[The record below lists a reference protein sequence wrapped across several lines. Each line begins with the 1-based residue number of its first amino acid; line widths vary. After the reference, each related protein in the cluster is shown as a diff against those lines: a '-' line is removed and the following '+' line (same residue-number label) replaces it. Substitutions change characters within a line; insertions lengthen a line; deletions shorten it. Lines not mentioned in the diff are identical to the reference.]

1 MEIIPSIDIKDG
13 KVVRLYQGDFG
24 RETVYSQEPAN
35 VALRWEDAGAP
46 RIHVVDLDGARTGY
60 IANLKAI
67 ESLISEVTIPVQLGG
82 GIRSLET
89 AQRLLEIGVQRVVF
103 GTAAV
108 RDPELV
114 ELACRDLGSEVVIVG
129 VDARD
134 GMVAVQGWSET
145 TSMAVSSLIQKMA
158 RVGVGRF
165 IFTDVATD
173 GTLQGP
179 NVLAVQELSAIRGVK
194 IISSGGIGSVDDIEL
209 LTDTGIEGVIL
220 GSSLYQGTID
230 LKEAVR
236 RFTP

>member
-24 RETVYSQEPAN
+24 RETVYSQEPVN
-35 VALRWEDAGAP
+35 MALRWQDAGAT
-46 RIHVVDLDGARTGY
+46 RIHVVDLDGARTGH

-67 ESLISEVTIPVQLGG
+67 ESLISEVAIPVQLGG

-108 RDPELV
+108 RDPKLV

-145 TSMAVSSLIQKMA
+145 TSIAVSSLIQKMA

-179 NVLAVQELSAIRGVK
+179 NVLAVEELTAIKGIK

>member
-24 RETVYSQEPAN
+24 RETVYSQEPVN
-35 VALRWEDAGAP
+35 MALRWQDAGAT
-46 RIHVVDLDGARTGY
+46 RIHVVDLDGARTGH

-67 ESLISEVTIPVQLGG
+67 ESLISEVAIPVQLGG

-114 ELACRDLGSEVVIVG
+114 ELACRDLGSDVVIVG

-145 TSMAVSSLIQKMA
+145 TSIAVSSLIQKMA

-179 NVLAVQELSAIRGVK
+179 NVLAVEELTAIKGIK

>member
-1 MEIIPSIDIKDG
+1 MEIIPSIDIKGG

-24 RETVYSQEPAN
+24 RETVYSQVPVN

-46 RIHVVDLDGARTGY
+46 RIHVVDLDGARTGH

-67 ESLISEVTIPVQLGG
+67 ESLISEVAIPVQLGG

-114 ELACRDLGSEVVIVG
+114 ELACRDLGSDVVIVG

-145 TSMAVSSLIQKMA
+145 TSIAVSSLIQKMA

-179 NVLAVQELSAIRGVK
+179 NVLAVEELTAIKGIK

-230 LKEAVR
+230 LKEVVR

>member
-24 RETVYSQEPAN
+24 RETVYSQEPVN
-35 VALRWEDAGAP
+35 MALRWQDAGAP
-46 RIHVVDLDGARTGY
+46 RIHVVDLDGARTGH
-60 IANLKAI
+60 IANLKTI

-114 ELACRDLGSEVVIVG
+114 ELACRDFGSEAVIVG

-179 NVLAVQELSAIRGVK
+179 NVLAVQELSAIRGIK
-194 IISSGGIGSVDDIEL
+194 IISSGGIGSADDIEL

-230 LKEAVR
+230 LKEVVR
-236 RFTP
+236 RFTT

>member
-1 MEIIPSIDIKDG
+1 MEIIPSIDIKEG

-24 RETVYSQEPAN
+24 RETVYSQEPLD
-35 VALRWEDAGAP
+35 VALRWQDAGAP
-46 RIHVVDLDGARTGY
+46 RIHVVDLDGARTGHLT
-60 IANLKAI
+60 NLAVI
-67 ESLISEVTIPVQLGG
+67 ESLISGVRIPVQMGG

-108 RDPELV
+108 RDPGLV
-114 ELACRDLGSEVVIVG
+114 ELACRDLGSEAVIVG

-145 TSMAVSSLIQKMA
+145 TSMAVSALIQNMA
-158 RVGVGRF
+158 SVGVGRF

-179 NVLAVQELSAIRGVK
+179 NVSAVRELRAIGDIK
-194 IISSGGIGSVDDIEL
+194 IISSGGIGSIADIEL
-209 LTDTGIEGVIL
+209 LTDAGVEGVIL

-230 LKEAVR
+230 LNEVVR
-236 RFTP
+236 RFTT